1 MQEIPD
7 IPAAPPEIPR
17 GRIWAA
23 LLIPSI
29 VVVDG
34 TGIVAVAD
42 GGRAGL
48 SVIPLVAA
56 CAILVCYAVFWR
68 TLSKRYRGPSM
79 VLMEAGYLFGQMM
92 VCAMVGW
99 LSWWL
104 FFSGI

>member
-1 MQEIPD
+1 MQEVPE
-7 IPAAPPEIPR
+7 IPAAPPAIPR

-42 GGRAGL
+42 GGLDGL
-48 SVIPLVAA
+48 SVIPLLAA

-104 FFSGI
+104 FFSGV